1 TERHCPTIQIV
12 SVVKKVSK
20 LVQAV
25 LDQLHAAAP
34 KRELVQLSRDDALL
48 PHCSKD
54 DQGVLLVLPAV
65 EGQSREACRWPPNA

>member
-1 TERHCPTIQIV
+1 RENRQNQANGNGETERHCPTIQIV

-54 DQGVLLVLPAV
+54 DQASFWYY
-65 EGQSREACRWPPNA
+65 QR